1 MASGWN
7 YFFYIRHY
15 EISCNISTDLI
26 SENVLNKIYK
36 FKIRLEQ
43 FTGQTKKAEKY
54 WLVKTELSYTTINL
68 TQYFWSFLYV
78 YFKKKK
84 KKKCI
89 FYSPNLTVRRLLQN
103 SFMIL

>member
-1 MASGWN
+1 MASSWN

-15 EISCNISTDLI
+15 EISCNISTEFI

-84 KKKCI
+84 KKMHI
-89 FYSPNLTVRRLLQN
+89 LQPKLN
-103 SFMIL
+103 S